1 MYKYNMSEW
10 CKYNINNDH
19 LILFIMYIYLF
30 LMLVQLYKCTTVVN
44 NGEEYTTI
52 ELFGTYIKY
61 HEQN

>member
-1 MYKYNMSEW
+1 
-10 CKYNINNDH
+10 
-19 LILFIMYIYLF
+19 MYIYLF